1 MTIRAT
7 RKEDIQR
14 LEEIFSQAR
23 QTMREDGNVNQWPGT
38 YPGEEAVLL
47 DMGRGCSY
55 VIEDSEGVIVGT
67 FAFIPGIEP
76 TYLKIYEGAWIRE
89 DEPYA
94 TIHRI
99 AAAHGSHGIAR
110 TCFKWSLEQCR
121 QRGIAGLRI
130 DTHKDNRIMRHCV
143 EKAGF
148 EYRGIIHLL
157 NGDER
162 LAYQLFAE

>member
-1 MTIRAT
+1 MTIRET
-7 RKEDIQR
+7 RVEDILR

-23 QTMREDGNVNQWPGT
+23 QTMREDGNVNQWPGA
-38 YPGEEAVLL
+38 YPGEEAVLA
-47 DMGRGCSY
+47 DMARGCSY
-55 VIEDSEGVIVGT
+55 VIEDEREIVGT
-67 FAFIPGIEP
+67 FAFIPGVEP

-110 TCFKWSLEQCR
+110 ACFDWAMEQCR
-121 QRGIAGLRI
+121 TKDIAGLRI

-162 LAYQLFAE
+162 LAYQIFA